1 MHCQRLCVNLTKK
14 HYRIG
19 LGLFALAILTA
30 SSIPGKSLPSL
41 IVLSPDKLLHVDEY
55 SILGYLAYKSFES
68 VSLILFIG
76 AFIFAGFDEFWQSF
90 IPGRSPSIYDVIAD
104 IIGFILVAGTLYYRS
119 RKFND

>member
-41 IVLSPDKLLHVDEY
+41 IVLSPDKLLHVAEY

-76 AFIFAGFDEFWQSF
+76 ALIFAGFDEFWQSF

>member
-1 MHCQRLCVNLTKK
+1 MHYQRLCVNLTKK

-41 IVLSPDKLLHVDEY
+41 IVLSPDKLLHVAEY

-76 AFIFAGFDEFWQSF
+76 ALIFAGFDEFWQSF

>member
-1 MHCQRLCVNLTKK
+1 MNLTKK

-41 IVLSPDKLLHVDEY
+41 IVLSPDKLLHVAEY

-76 AFIFAGFDEFWQSF
+76 ALIFAGFDEFWQSF